1 MTSRNQIIDK
11 HTNIDMFSS
20 KWTFYHIS
28 HLGLHLQCD
37 IALSHLRL
45 HLQCDIALSHISG
58 FTYNVILLSHISGF
72 TYNVILLSHISGFTY
87 NVILL
92 YLASRASPTIWY
104 CSISHLRLH
113 LQCDIALRNLFL
125 QKQINDREWMWLS
138 GQGRWT

>member
-58 FTYNVILLSHISGF
+58 FTF
-72 TYNVILLSHISGFTY
+72 NVILLSHISGFTY

-92 YLASRASPTIWY
+92 YLASRASPTMWY
-104 CSISHLRLH
+104 CSISHLGLH

-138 GQGRWT
+138 GRGRWT